1 MPWPAVAL
9 LTGRGVFGF
18 SLSNQGNQFYWE
30 QGSVQIPVRVLVAQV
45 CCLTYA
51 PRSSSACVSVISE
64 SHSAAL
70 RSLLHCWDLIRV
82 LADRTVHRSEQG
94 CLRDPAVKT
103 SQTQRLWCLTTGSIK
118 EGRFT
123 WKCFGKH
130 NWSFKQAEGWC
141 VFVDVTHSVY
151 IHLFYLSLVW
161 ESLLF
166 FTVLS
171 PVFALSFL
179 GCTQSGGGVT
189 QVSLLVHKSFP
200 MRERVIRGSHT
211 LVQTNKH
218 ELLWWKAW
226 IAAKLLTLYCILR
239 IFNTCLLWLHGH
251 YARVGNG

>member
-1 MPWPAVAL
+1 MRQCDLRVSQCSTAL
-9 LTGRGVFGF
+9 ITPLLRLNQ
-18 SLSNQGNQFYWE
+18 SLGWQNSTSLRAGM
-30 QGSVQIPVRVLVAQV
+30 SS
-45 CCLTYA
+45 
-51 PRSSSACVSVISE
+51 RSSGKVSRW
-64 SHSAAL
+64 L
-70 RSLLHCWDLIRV
+70 C
-82 LADRTVHRSEQG
+82 
-94 CLRDPAVKT
+94 
-103 SQTQRLWCLTTGSIK
+103 LWCLTTGSIK